1 MCADLDAAHAAL
13 RGEGN
18 EVGAQLGEIAAANA
32 VSLLGEHDDGA
43 ARGGLVGERGELRD
57 IGQLLLGHAAQRLEL
72 GGLATSPAASTAR
85 PDIQHV
91 EAL

>member
-32 VSLLGEHDDGA
+32 VPLLGEHDDGTA
-43 ARGGLVGERGELRD
+43 LGSLVGERGELRG
-57 IGQLLLGHAAQRLEL
+57 IGQLLLGDAAQRLEL
-72 GGLATSPAASTAR
+72 GGLATRPRPRPCSPTSPAR
-85 PDIQHV
+85 
-91 EAL
+91 